1 MADRLIE
8 FRYYLLDQND
18 NPKLPGNSSTNKLW
32 NVLSGDIS
40 YSSLGRLKS
49 SLTVKIQDDESL
61 NIDYMNDRI
70 KPVVIINGTE
80 YSLGIFLISSPDRN
94 ITSIGSERYLTC
106 YSKLKILDNDK
117 VLSRYY
123 VAAGTN
129 VVNEVIRL
137 LGTNP
142 YNVTPSTQTTSTG
155 REWEIGTSKLD
166 IINDLLDVINYN
178 TLLVNTSGT
187 FVSYP
192 YQLPEERMHT
202 IDYIEGKD
210 SIICKE
216 ITEDFDFFDVPNV
229 FVRYTNDVDIDPPIT
244 ATYPLQTT
252 PGQTITIDG
261 RLPNVSAEEVN
272 DISDYETL
280 LSKCKRDAFNNRSVY
295 SHLNFETAINPIHG
309 YLDCLWVKVGDIN
322 YKYIETE
329 WSFNL
334 EVGARM
340 KHTARRVVDLDAN

>member
-1 MADRLIE
+1 MADRNIE
-8 FRYYLLDQND
+8 FRYYLLDEND
-18 NPKLPGNSSTNKLW
+18 NPKQPGNSSTNRIW

-49 SLTVKIQDDESL
+49 SLTVKILEDELL

-70 KPVVIINGTE
+70 KPTILINDKE
-80 YSLGIFLISSPDRN
+80 YSLGIFLISSPDRTV
-94 ITSIGSERYLTC
+94 TSTGVERYLTC
-106 YSKLKILDNDK
+106 YSKLKILDNDR
-117 VLSRYY
+117 VLNRYY

-137 LGTNP
+137 LGSNP
-142 YNVTPSTQTTSTG
+142 YNISASTKITSTD

-178 TLLVNTSGT
+178 TLLVDAEGI

-192 YQLPEERMHT
+192 YKLPEERTHT
-202 IDYIEGKD
+202 IEYIEGKD
-210 SIICKE
+210 SIISYDMQ
-216 ITEDFDFFDVPNV
+216 EDFDFFDVPNI
-229 FVRYTNDVDIDPPIT
+229 FVRYTNDVDIDPPIV
-244 ATYPLQTT
+244 ATYPLQTGT
-252 PGQTITIDG
+252 EVITLDG
-261 RLPNVSAEEVN
+261 RLPNVSAEEVS

-280 LSKCKRDAFNNRSVY
+280 LAKCKRDAFNNRSVY

-309 YLDCLWVKVGDIN
+309 YLDCIWVKVGDIN